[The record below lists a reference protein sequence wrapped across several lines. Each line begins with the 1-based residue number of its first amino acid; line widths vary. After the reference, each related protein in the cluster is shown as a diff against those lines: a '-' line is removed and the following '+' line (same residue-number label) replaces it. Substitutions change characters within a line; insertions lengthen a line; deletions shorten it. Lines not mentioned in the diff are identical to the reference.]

1 MTYISTNIPQ
11 PGILELLFYK
21 GPSGSALSKL
31 AHTILKGPS
40 PLTSGE
46 RELIASYVSWL
57 NNCEFCHKSHSAS
70 ANEHLGDNGTAVAC
84 IVKDPDTAPVSEKMK
99 HLLKIAGK
107 VQISGRHVTPEL
119 IDNAKKA
126 GATDEEIHDAILV
139 AAAFCMFN
147 RYVDGM
153 NTTLPE
159 NDEVYKDMGK
169 RLANKGYKYPP
180 FFLRGL
186 VRRIMRKDPPKLK
199 SRGTFRTDLNS

>member
-11 PGILELLFYK
+11 AGIVELLFYK
-21 GPSGSALSKL
+21 GSSGNALSHL

-70 ANEHLGDNGTAVAC
+70 ANEHLGDNGKAVAC
-84 IVKDPDTAPVSEKMK
+84 IVTDPSTAPVSEKMK
-99 HLLKIAGK
+99 WLLKIAGK
-107 VQISGRHVTPEL
+107 VQVSGREVTKDL
-119 IDNAKKA
+119 IDGAKKA
-126 GATDEEIHDAILV
+126 GATDEEIHDAVLV
-139 AAAFCMFN
+139 AAAFCMYN

-153 NTTLPE
+153 HTTLPE
-159 NDEVYKDMGK
+159 TDEDYVDMGK

-180 FFLRGL
+180 RLLRGF
-186 VRRIMRKDPPKLK
+186 VRWMMRKNPAKLK
-199 SRGTFRTDLNS
+199 ERTGNLRE